1 MPGSY
6 VFGMT
11 YAAEAAGLDIGNAVI
26 AAADVCLFFQG
37 EVYNVR
43 L

>member
-1 MPGSY
+1 
-6 VFGMT
+6 MT
-11 YAAEAAGLDIGNAVI
+11 YAAVVAGSGSISENAVI
-26 AAADVCLFFQG
+26 AAADVCLFLQG